1 MTGWKDGIGGCI
13 GRKTHLIDIMGR
25 VGQVGGI
32 VGGKEHS
39 PGLHGGQSGP
49 GGWDGGREGILIAR
63 GRLACLGV

>member
-1 MTGWKDGIGGCI
+1 MERI
-13 GRKTHLIDIMGR
+13 THLVDMVGR
-25 VGQVGGI
+25 VGQMGGMVGGK

-39 PGLHGGQSGP
+39 PGGHGGQSGP

>member
-13 GRKTHLIDIMGR
+13 GRNTHLIDIMGR

-39 PGLHGGQSGP
+39 PGGHGGQSGP